1 MNRRQLLGT
10 GVAVTALSALP
21 LAVWAAPGTHNEL
34 EKLFAT
40 FVEEGLDMSPEAA
53 TSIGFDV
60 GARAHQKGELSDRSL
75 AGSKKSQD
83 LNESQLARLEA
94 FDASALTPADALN
107 RDVVLY
113 GLRQQVAAAKEFKF
127 AGGGAGNPY
136 VLNQMGGPA
145 FHDLPDFLDSQHSI
159 ATKADAEAYLSRLA
173 LFGTAVDQDSEQ
185 ARHDAALGAA
195 PPDFVIDGTLK
206 QIRDFRATPAAT
218 SVLVQSL
225 VRRTAEK
232 KIDGD
237 WGARA
242 TTIYQDKVIP
252 ALDRQ
257 IALLE
262 DLRKTATH
270 DAGVWRLPNGD
281 DYYKASVAF
290 WTTTTLT
297 GDQIHSTG
305 LKLVDELSARCDEKM
320 RAQGLTKGTVGE
332 RFRALYDDPKYR
344 YANTDEGKAKL
355 LADLNV
361 KVKAVQARLPQY
373 FGVLPKA
380 TVEIRR
386 IPAYTEAG
394 APGGYYQPGSLD
406 GSRPGAYYI
415 NLRDTA
421 EVPSWTL
428 STLTYHEAI
437 PGHHLQLSI
446 AMEAPLPLIR
456 KFSFFS
462 AYIEGWALYAEQLA
476 QEMGMYSD
484 DPLGEIGYYH
494 DALFRAVRLVVDS
507 GLHAKRWSREK
518 AIAYYIAAL
527 GDKDASATTEVERY
541 CVEPGQACGYM
552 LGKLTWLRERARAKA
567 ALGDRFDIRKFHDA
581 GLTNGAV
588 PLDVLPVVIDRYI
601 AAAKA

>member
-10 GVAVTALSALP
+10 GAAATALSALP
-21 LAVWAAPGTHNEL
+21 IAAFAAPGTHAEL
-34 EKLFAT
+34 DTLFTA
-40 FVEEGLDMSPEAA
+40 FVDEGLDMQPEGA
-53 TSIGFDV
+53 TSIGLDV
-60 GARAHQKGELSDRSL
+60 GARAHQKSELTDRSL
-75 AGSKKSQD
+75 AAAKKAQA

-94 FDASALTPADALN
+94 FDASALSPADALN

-113 GLRQQVAAAKEFKF
+113 GLRQQVAAAKEFKY
-127 AGGGAGNPY
+127 AGGNAGNPY
-136 VLNQMGGPA
+136 VLNQMGGAA

-159 ATKADAEAYLSRLA
+159 ASNADAEAYLSRLSR
-173 LFGTAVDQDSEQ
+173 FGTAVDQDSEQ

-195 PPDFVIDGTLK
+195 PPDFVIDATLV
-206 QIRDFRATPAAT
+206 QLRALRATPADK
-218 SVLVQSL
+218 SVLIQSL
-225 VRRTAEK
+225 VRRTREK
-232 KIDGD
+232 KLDGD

-242 TTIYQDKVIP
+242 AKLYQDEVIP

-257 IALLE
+257 IALLQ

-270 DAGVWRLPNGD
+270 DAGVWRLPDGD
-281 DYYKASVAF
+281 DYYRASVAF
-290 WTTTTLT
+290 WTTTNLS
-297 GDQIHSTG
+297 GDEIHRTG
-305 LKLVDELSARCDEKM
+305 LALVEQLTAVADQKM
-320 RAQGLTKGTVGE
+320 RAQGIAGGTVGE
-332 RFRALYDDPKYR
+332 RFRGMYDNAKYD
-344 YANTDEGKAKL
+344 YPNTDDGKAKL
-355 LADLNV
+355 LADLNL
-361 KVKAVQARLPQY
+361 KVQAVQAKLPQY

-380 TVEIRR
+380 KVEIRR
-386 IPAYTEAG
+386 IPPYTEAG

-415 NLRDTA
+415 NLRDTTEA
-421 EVPSWTL
+421 PSWTL
-428 STLTYHEAI
+428 PTMTYHESI

-456 KFSFFS
+456 KLSFFS

-476 QEMGMYSD
+476 QEMGMYQG

-507 GLHAKRWSREK
+507 GIHAKRWSREK
-518 AIAYYIAAL
+518 AIAYYVAAL

-541 CVEPGQACGYM
+541 CVMPGQACGYM
-552 LGKLTWLRERARAKA
+552 LGKLTWLRERTRAKA

-588 PLDVLPVVIDRYI
+588 PLEVLPVVIDRYV

>member
-1 MNRRQLLGT
+1 MNRRQLLASGAAA
-10 GVAVTALSALP
+10 GALSSLP
-21 LAVWAAPGTHNEL
+21 LAALAAPGTHAEL
-34 EKLFAT
+34 EKLFTA
-40 FVEEGLDMSPEAA
+40 FVEEGLDLQPEGA
-53 TSIGFDV
+53 TSIGLDF
-60 GARAHQKGELSDRSL
+60 GPRAHQKGELSDRSL
-75 AGSKKSQD
+75 AGAKKSQD
-83 LNESQLARLEA
+83 LTATQLQRLEA
-94 FDASALTPADALN
+94 FDASALSPSDQLD

-113 GLRQQVAAAKEFKF
+113 GLRQQVAAAKEFKY
-127 AGGGAGNPY
+127 AGGGAGMPY
-136 VLNQMGGPA
+136 VLNQMSGAA

-159 ATKADAEAYLSRLA
+159 NAKSDAEAYLSRLSM
-173 LFGTAVDQDSEQ
+173 LGTAIDQDSEQ
-185 ARHDAALGAA
+185 ARHDAAIGASA
-195 PPDFVIDGTLK
+195 PDFVIDGTLK
-206 QIRDFRATPAAT
+206 QIRAFRATPADK

-242 TTIYQDKVIP
+242 TALYNDKVVP

-262 DLRKTATH
+262 ELRKTATH

-281 DYYKASVAF
+281 DYYRASVAF

-305 LKLVDELSARCDEKM
+305 LKLVAELSALCDQKM
-320 RAQGLTKGTVGE
+320 RAQGMTTGTVGE
-332 RFRALYDDPKYR
+332 RFRAMYDNPKYR
-344 YANTDEGKAKL
+344 YPNTDDGKAKL

-361 KVKAVQARLPQY
+361 KVQTVQARLPQY

-380 TVEIRR
+380 KVEIRR

-394 APGGYYQPGSLD
+394 APGGYYQPGSFD
-406 GSRPGAYYI
+406 GQRPGAYYI

-428 STLTYHEAI
+428 PTLTYHEAI

-446 AMEAPLPLIR
+446 AIEAPLPLIR
-456 KFSFFS
+456 KLTFFS

-476 QEMGMYSD
+476 QEMGMYGE

-518 AIAYYIAAL
+518 AIAYYVAAL

-552 LGKLTWLRERARAKA
+552 LGKLTWLA
-567 ALGDRFDIRKFHDA
+567 
-581 GLTNGAV
+581 
-588 PLDVLPVVIDRYI
+588 
-601 AAAKA
+601 

>member
-1 MNRRQLLGT
+1 MNRRQLLG
-10 GVAVTALSALP
+10 ASAAATALSTLP
-21 LAVWAAPGTHNEL
+21 VAAFAAPGTHAEL
-34 EKLFAT
+34 ETLFTA
-40 FVEEGLDMSPEAA
+40 FVEEGLDMQPEAA
-53 TSIGFDV
+53 TSIGLDF
-60 GARAHQKGELSDRSL
+60 GARAHQKSELTDRSL
-75 AGSKKSQD
+75 AAAAKNQA
-83 LNESQLARLEA
+83 LTETQLARLEA
-94 FDASALTPADALN
+94 FDASSLSPSDQLN
-107 RDVVLY
+107 RDVILY
-113 GLRQQVAAAKEFKF
+113 TLRQQVAAAKEFKY

-145 FHDLPDFLDSQHSI
+145 FHDLPDFLDAQHAINAKS
-159 ATKADAEAYLSRLA
+159 DAEAYLSRLSQLGA
-173 LFGTAVDQDSEQ
+173 AIDQDSEQ
-185 ARHDAALGAA
+185 ARHDAAAGAA

-206 QIRDFRATPAAT
+206 QIRAFRATPADR

-225 VRRTAEK
+225 VRRTGEK

-262 DLRKTATH
+262 ELRRTATH

-281 DYYKASVAF
+281 DYYRASVAF
-290 WTTTTLT
+290 WTTTTFS
-297 GDQIHSTG
+297 GDQIHAIG
-305 LKLVDELSARCDEKM
+305 LKLVDDLTARCDEKM
-320 RAQGLTKGTVGE
+320 RAQGLTTGTVGE
-332 RFRALYDDPKYR
+332 RFRAMYDNLKYR
-344 YANTDEGKAKL
+344 YPNTDDGKAKL
-355 LADLNV
+355 LADLNL
-361 KVKAVQARLPQY
+361 KVTAVQARLPQY

-380 TVEIRR
+380 KVEIRR

-394 APGGYYQPGSLD
+394 APGGYYQQGSLD

-421 EVPSWTL
+421 EAPSWTL
-428 STLTYHEAI
+428 STLTYHESI

-446 AMEAPLPLIR
+446 AIEAPLPLIR

-476 QEMGMYSD
+476 QEMGMYRD

-507 GLHAKRWSREK
+507 GIHAKRWSREK
-518 AIAYYIAAL
+518 AIAYYVAAL

-552 LGKLTWLRERARAKA
+552 LGKLTWLRERAKAKT

-581 GLTNGAV
+581 GLTYGAV